1 MQTENEG
8 NPTQTQ
14 ALNYIEQSVDH
25 IIEKFSF
32 LKQLLSDYDNKLM
45 NVIVRHEDD
54 FLAAYKTHM
63 NKVEKQLQMLKDKAR
78 DQENKLNNDERIIR
92 MEKQLVWYKEEF
104 ENLLNLKDKQ
114 DNEID
119 RINSHIDNLREEKN
133 YKSE

>member
-1 MQTENEG
+1 
-8 NPTQTQ
+8 
-14 ALNYIEQSVDH
+14 
-25 IIEKFSF
+25 
-32 LKQLLSDYDNKLM
+32 M

-54 FLAAYKTHM
+54 FLGAYKTHM
-63 NKVEKQLQMLKDKAR
+63 NKVEMQLQMLKDKAR

-119 RINSHIDNLREEKN
+119 RINSHIDNLKEEKN